1 MSGVGMAEIGDS
13 CGIFSIGFDM
23 VKIFDSCGIFGKER
37 ITSDV
42 RVARIDGCCIIFDV
56 GFDLVKMVILVE
68 VLKPWEGKVKFQVI
82 NMKMKMDF
90 VVSLTIGIIG
100 GGIVRSGG
108 FVVEK

>member
-1 MSGVGMAEIGDS
+1 
-13 CGIFSIGFDM
+13 M
-23 VKIFDSCGIFGKER
+23 VLVEFL
-37 ITSDV
+37 TSDV
-42 RVARIDGCCIIFDV
+42 RVARIGGCCIFFDV
-56 GFDLVKMVILVE
+56 GFGMVKMAILVE

-90 VVSLTIGIIG
+90 VVSLTIGISS